1 MPFTTITNDQK
12 WVFVDTAGKGASE
25 SSHTWARLGE
35 GINSFNPSNNGQVD
49 TKHYINAKFATSRRN
64 GLQKQF
70 SFSGD
75 RIKGDSANDYL
86 VGLAEKTGEDVES
99 SVLVFEM
106 VDGTPYGSGSG
117 VYYNAKVYNCMID
130 MSNEGSIEGG
140 QSVAI
145 DGTLYINGDPIEGYV
160 TLSNGAPTFSTT
172 VPTT

>member
-1 MPFTTITNDQK
+1 MPTLTTITNDQK

-106 VDGTPYGSGSG
+106 VGTSPYP
-117 VYYNAKVYNCMID
+117 AKVYNCMID

-140 QSVAI
+140 QSVSI
-145 DGTLYINGDPIEGYV
+145 DGTLYINGDPIGGTV
-160 TLSNGAPTFSTT
+160 TISSGVPTFTAST
-172 VPTT
+172 